1 MKELKYKDNT
11 TNSKKRIWDEYENE
25 RGDSTLQIHEP
36 KKITQY
42 DTCEHYYEYEDKQYS
57 AVCKK
62 CGLGKAI
69 VFGLHF
75 VKDGKIV
82 DKL

>member
-11 TNSKKRIWDEYENE
+11 TNSKKRIWDESENE

-36 KKITQY
+36 NCTNGGPVRV
-42 DTCEHYYEYEDKQYS
+42 H
-57 AVCKK
+57 
-62 CGLGKAI
+62 
-69 VFGLHF
+69 